1 MGAVTLQYT
10 YKDECFISDKSD
22 LHGIVAVLVFACIDG
37 ILFFAAIGY
46 SVREDSGVL
55 FLLDLMASIITV
67 GVAWSI
73 SVSIR
78 HRRRPALERRRRALA
93 EGTRYAGKIVYAGVK
108 MESERISSDSVSAG
122 DEKYKNM
129 YRRVPNYWVE
139 VAYFD
144 PQSGQTKQAYGL
156 RMVRSMEHLIGRS
169 VDVYVRQVW
178 EDCLGKYL
186 PDPYIDTCALQ

>member
-1 MGAVTLQYT
+1 MQYT
-10 YKDECFISDKSD
+10 YKDECLISDKSD
-22 LHGIVAVLVFACIDG
+22 LHAIIAVLVFACIDV

-46 SVREDSGVL
+46 YVREDSSIL
-55 FLLDLMASIITV
+55 FLLDFMISIITV

-73 SVSIR
+73 SVGIK

-93 EGTRYAGKIVYAGVK
+93 EGTRYTGKIVYAGVK
-108 MESERISSDSVSAG
+108 MESEKISSDCVSAE

-139 VAYFD
+139 VEYSD
-144 PQSGQTKQAYGL
+144 PQSGQTKRVYGL
-156 RMVRSMEHLIGRS
+156 RMVRSMEHLIGRG

-186 PDPYIDTCALQ
+186 ADPYIDTCALQ

>member
-1 MGAVTLQYT
+1 MKYT

-22 LHGIVAVLVFACIDG
+22 VHGIIAILVFACIDV

-46 SVREDSGVL
+46 YFREDSGDL
-55 FLLDLMASIITV
+55 FLLDLITSIITV

-73 SVSIR
+73 SVSIN

-93 EGTRYAGKIVYAGVK
+93 EGTRYTGKIVYAGVK
-108 MESERISSDSVSAG
+108 MESEKISSDYVS
-122 DEKYKNM
+122 DEDAKYKNW

-139 VAYFD
+139 VEYFD

-186 PDPYIDTCALQ
+186 PDPYIDTYALQ